1 MKNIKAIIFDAY
13 GTLFNVNSAAEK
25 CKDKIGDKWEGF
37 ANYWRTTQLEYTWL
51 RSLMKRHKNFW
62 QITEDSLDKS
72 QSHYVLKVMRIKK
85 NEEFSLFNSSGEWE
99 AKILNISKSIVE
111 FNVTKQLRQKEN
123 IKELWLAFSPI
134 KSNYF
139 NFMIQKA
146 TELGV
151 TKFFPIIFDR
161 TIVRKINKERL
172 EKVIIEA
179 AEQSNRIT
187 VPIIEDPQKLKNFL
201 SNDMDLIFTDLNTT
215 NTKIDHKKLTI
226 KPKCVIIGPEG
237 DFSEEEREEI
247 LKFKGVQPIKINENI
262 LRSET
267 AVISALSIIN
277 YAII

>member
-1 MKNIKAIIFDAY
+1 MSNIR
-13 GTLFNVNSAAEK
+13 LFYSKSLSLNLT
-25 CKDKIGDKWEGF
+25 DK
-37 ANYWRTTQLEYTWL
+37 
-51 RSLMKRHKNFW
+51 
-62 QITEDSLDKS
+62 LDKS
-72 QSHYVLKVMRIKK
+72 QSHYVSKVMRLKEK
-85 NEEFSLFNSSGEWE
+85 EVFSLFNSSGEWE
-99 AKILNISKSIVE
+99 AKIVNINKSIVE

-123 IKELWLAFSPI
+123 TIDLWLAFSPI

-151 TKFFPIIFDR
+151 TKFLPIIFER

-187 VPIIEDPQKLKNFL
+187 VPSIEEPQKLKSFL
-201 SNDMDLIFTDLNTT
+201 NNDMDLIFTDLNTT
-215 NTKIDHKKLTI
+215 NTKIDIKKLTT
-226 KPKCVIIGPEG
+226 KPTCVIIGPEG

-247 LKFKGVQPIKINENI
+247 LKFSGVQPIKINENI

-277 YAII
+277 YAIN

>member
-1 MKNIKAIIFDAY
+1 MSNIR
-13 GTLFNVNSAAEK
+13 LFFSAALFSEMIEK
-25 CKDKIGDKWEGF
+25 
-37 ANYWRTTQLEYTWL
+37 
-51 RSLMKRHKNFW
+51 
-62 QITEDSLDKS
+62 LDKS
-72 QSHYVLKVMRIKK
+72 QSHYLTKVMRIKE
-85 NEEFSLFNSSGEWE
+85 NEVFSLFNNSGEWE
-99 AKILNISKSIVE
+99 AKILNITKSIVE

-123 IKELWLAFSPI
+123 TKELWLAFSPI

-151 TKFFPIIFDR
+151 TKFLPVIFER

-187 VPIIEDPQKLKNFL
+187 VPSIEDPQKLKSFL
-201 SNDMDLIFTDLNTT
+201 NNDMDLIFTDLNTT
-215 NTKIDHKKLTI
+215 NTKIDIKKLTT
-226 KPKCVIIGPEG
+226 KPTCVIIGPEG
-237 DFSEEEREEI
+237 DFSEEERGEI
-247 LKFKGVQPIKINENI
+247 LRFNDVQPIKINENI

-277 YAII
+277 YAIN

>member
-1 MKNIKAIIFDAY
+1 MSNIR
-13 GTLFNVNSAAEK
+13 LFYSKSLSLNLT
-25 CKDKIGDKWEGF
+25 DK
-37 ANYWRTTQLEYTWL
+37 
-51 RSLMKRHKNFW
+51 
-62 QITEDSLDKS
+62 LDKS
-72 QSHYVLKVMRIKK
+72 QSHYVSKVMRLKEK
-85 NEEFSLFNSSGEWE
+85 EVFSLFNSSGEWE
-99 AKILNISKSIVE
+99 AKIANINKSIVE

-123 IKELWLAFSPI
+123 TIDLWLAFSPI

-151 TKFFPIIFDR
+151 TKFLPIIFER

-187 VPIIEDPQKLKNFL
+187 VPSIEEPQKLKSFL
-201 SNDMDLIFTDLNTT
+201 NNDMDLIFTDLNTT
-215 NTKIDHKKLTI
+215 NTKIDLKKLTT
-226 KPKCVIIGPEG
+226 KPTCVIIGPEG

-247 LKFKGVQPIKINENI
+247 LKFNGVQPIKINENI

-277 YAII
+277 YAIN

>member
-1 MKNIKAIIFDAY
+1 MSNIR
-13 GTLFNVNSAAEK
+13 LFYSKSLSLNLT
-25 CKDKIGDKWEGF
+25 DK
-37 ANYWRTTQLEYTWL
+37 
-51 RSLMKRHKNFW
+51 
-62 QITEDSLDKS
+62 LDKS
-72 QSHYVLKVMRIKK
+72 QSHYVSKVMRLKEK
-85 NEEFSLFNSSGEWE
+85 EVFSLFNSSGEWE
-99 AKILNISKSIVE
+99 AKISNITKSIVE
-111 FNVTKQLRQKEN
+111 FNVTKQLRHKEN
-123 IKELWLAFSPI
+123 TKDLWLAFSPI

-151 TKFFPIIFDR
+151 TKFLPIIFER

-187 VPIIEDPQKLKNFL
+187 VPSIEDPQKLKSFL
-201 SNDMDLIFTDLNTT
+201 NNDMDLIFTDLNTT
-215 NTKIDHKKLTI
+215 NTKIDIKKLTT
-226 KPKCVIIGPEG
+226 KPTCVIIGPEG

-247 LKFKGVQPIKINENI
+247 LKFNGVQPIKINENI

-277 YAII
+277 YAIN